1 MDWQLAM
8 HSSGAPADI
17 GPLVAMLRLL
27 WQGQTDRHGG
37 STPTIPVTAEAAE
50 AAVHLAVTLVQWF
63 QSGAIRRVG

>member
-1 MDWQLAM
+1 VDWQLAM

-37 STPTIPVTAEAAE
+37 STPTIPVTAEAA
-50 AAVHLAVTLVQWF
+50 VHLAVTLVQRF